1 MTNRKPPATGE
12 EPPHRALQLSPA
24 RLFAVLVVFLVLAGY
39 AVWNSERF
47 QTLFQG
53 VSQSRLSAAL
63 GRPVTF
69 RQVAFRV
76 LPPSVRLA
84 DVRIGNDPRLGP
96 EPFLEAEELSIGGG
110 ISLTGQ
116 ELRLGRIRALR
127 PKVSLVQFPDGT
139 WNLPPGI
146 NRPARKGG
154 LKVRVGEVVL
164 QQGVFALDGNQIELD
179 VALEDFNGNL
189 TAIAEDHYSG
199 ALTARKMTLGLP
211 SAEPIVSD
219 LSTRFHMEPGR
230 GIVFETLRLAG
241 SFGRLT
247 AAGAVETG
255 GAGAKSTF
263 VASGDVSI
271 TEIERIFH
279 SSLGF
284 AGDARIEARGEI
296 PPGGAFR
303 IVGKVLSPRID
314 AKGFLLE
321 DVLFSVDARPEE
333 LVARIER
340 GRYAGGDAQGVV
352 RIASLVEKPR
362 NFTIA
367 LEGKGLSLE
376 RFFADLDLPGIGFS
390 ASTDLVVAL
399 RFAEGAGIE
408 HANGGGSIDLTP
420 GPAASMV
427 RGRFGLPTGGGGP
440 LSIVDGRIGF
450 EGVTLRF
457 PQTTVDLIGGVRI
470 GRWAPDFDFELV
482 SRDLTEVDRLYQNLV
497 AATGGTPVPLGL
509 GGSGEVSGHFEGE
522 WGDPVATVQFSA
534 EETRYAGVQFGS
546 VRGTADVRDGAFL
559 FRPLRA
565 YDGEASLSLEGT
577 VRYREARGLPKLD
590 VSIAAREYPLA
601 RLLEY
606 LDLDYPVEGLV
617 SGSFPV
623 VGSPASLSGG
633 GPVTV
638 RNAVIWGQAVPQ
650 ITGRLLFSPGVF
662 QLEDVRAEI
671 DGGVI
676 AGSGSIAFER
686 KTFEARFAGDQVPI
700 SSITALAESAK
711 DVSGKLSF
719 QVSGR
724 GEIARPN
731 LTATATLTD
740 ATLFGHKLAEGSEP
754 RLEVQIVEG
763 ALTGAVSVPE
773 RWTLSA
779 KGNPFEPGAKIDL
792 SLDARDL
799 ASLLLF
805 TPLTV
810 EPGRGGALAVRGVLT
825 LPATEKDFLSGEFTV
840 TEARLDFPDRPGV
853 LKTSGDVRIALRERK
868 LVFDEFHA
876 IGEGTDLKVSGSVD
890 LAESHALSVSVA
902 GPIDA
907 SLVSLVAPGTALT
920 GRLVLDVRAAGTVSA
935 PDLAGSLRV
944 ENGKYRLT
952 GITQIIDDIDGV
964 VSFHGS
970 RAQID
975 GIRARVGGGDLFAAG
990 SVNLQGL
997 EVANFRLTIQARH
1010 VALRY
1015 PEDMRLVVDA
1025 DLVATGV
1032 PGGNLVRGEVTLLRG
1047 TYSRDFE
1054 VTLADLLER
1063 TRPSGAIAAR
1073 EPWKEETALEVRI
1086 VSAAALE
1093 VRNNVARLTAEV
1105 DLVARGTVAQPIVLG
1120 QILLDEGGRITFRDV
1135 QYEIEAGTLT
1145 FANTARIA
1153 PIIDL
1158 RARAEVKGYDLVVS
1172 LVGTWPRIQ
1181 STFTS
1186 DPPLSDDAVIGL
1198 LLTGAEPGARTA
1210 GGDTTQGIVSA
1221 AGGIVAGAFAAPL
1234 NRGAQRLFR
1243 LDRFQIDPVF
1253 TGSQLTDIR
1262 STVGKQITPDLS
1274 ATYSQSLNSDKEPV
1288 VQLEWRVT
1296 QFLTLQALRDENGVY
1311 SINVRRRQRF

>member
-1 MTNRKPPATGE
+1 LILSKKQPPTGE
-12 EPPHRALQLSPA
+12 EPSHAALHLSPL
-24 RLFAVLVVFLVLAGY
+24 RLFAVLIVFLVLAGY
-39 AVWNSERF
+39 AVFNSERF
-47 QTLFQG
+47 QNLFQG
-53 VSQSRLSAAL
+53 VSQTRLSAAL

-69 RQVAFRV
+69 RQVGFRV
-76 LPPSVRLA
+76 LPPSIRLA

-110 ISLTGQ
+110 VSLTGR

-154 LKVRVGEVVL
+154 LKIRVGEVVL
-164 QQGVFALDGNQIELD
+164 QQGVFSLDGNKIAID

-189 TAIAEDHYSG
+189 AAIGEDHYSG
-199 ALTARKMTLGLP
+199 SLTARKMTLGLP

-241 SFGRLT
+241 SFGRLSAT
-247 AAGAVETG
+247 GAIETG
-255 GAGAKSTF
+255 GAGAKTTF
-263 VASGDVSI
+263 VLSGEVSI
-271 TEIERIFH
+271 TEVERIFH
-279 SSLGF
+279 SKLGF
-284 AGDARIEARGEI
+284 DGNARVEARGEI
-296 PPGGAFR
+296 PAGGDFR
-303 IVGKVLSPRID
+303 IAGRVLSPRID

-321 DVLFSVDARPEE
+321 DVEAVVDARREE

-362 NFTIA
+362 TFTIA

-376 RFFADLDLPGIGFS
+376 RFFGDLNLPGIGFS
-390 ASTDLVVAL
+390 AAADLVIAL

-408 HANGGGSIDLTP
+408 HANGGGSIELRP
-420 GPAASMV
+420 GPPASIV
-427 RGRFGLPTGGGGP
+427 QGRYGLPTGGGGP
-440 LSIVDGRIGF
+440 LSVVDGRIGF

-457 PQTTVDLIGGVRI
+457 PQTTVDLTGGVQI
-470 GRWAPDFDFELV
+470 GRWSPDFDFELT

-497 AATGGTPVPLGL
+497 AATGGRPEPLGL
-509 GGSGEVSGHFEGE
+509 GGTGQATGHLEGAWSNPE
-522 WGDPVATVQFSA
+522 ATVQFSA
-534 EETRYAGVQFGS
+534 EETRYAGVRFGS
-546 VRGTADVRDGAFL
+546 VRGTADVRDGAFI

-590 VSIAAREYPLA
+590 VQIAAREYPLS

-617 SGSFPV
+617 SGSFPF
-623 VGSPASLSGG
+623 VGSTASLSGG

-638 RNAVIWGQAVPQ
+638 RDAVIWGQRVPL
-650 ITGRLLFSPGVF
+650 ITGRMLFSPGMF
-662 QLEDVRAEI
+662 QLDDVRAEI
-671 DGGVI
+671 DGGVV
-676 AGSGSIAFER
+676 AGSGSIALER
-686 KTFEARFAGDQVPI
+686 KTFEARFAADGIPI
-700 SSITALAESAK
+700 GAVTALSDVADE
-711 DVSGKLSF
+711 VSGKLSF
-719 QVSGR
+719 QVA
-724 GEIARPN
+724 GEGSITRPN
-731 LTATATLTD
+731 LTATATLSD
-740 ATLFGHKLAEGSEP
+740 ASLFGHKLPEGSEP
-754 RLEVQIVEG
+754 RLEVKMVEG
-763 ALTGAVSVPE
+763 ELTGGVSVPE

-779 KGNPFEPGAKIDL
+779 QGNLFEPGAKVNV

-805 TPLTV
+805 TPFTL

-825 LPATEKDFLSGEFTV
+825 LPASEKDFLSAEFTV
-840 TEARLDFPDRPGV
+840 TEARLDFPDRPGI
-853 LKTSGDVRIALRERK
+853 LRTSGDVRIALAERR

-890 LAESHALSVSVA
+890 LGASHALSLTVV

-907 SLVSLVAPGTALT
+907 SLVALALPGTMLT
-920 GRLVLDVRAAGTVSA
+920 GRLVLDVAAAGTFQA
-935 PDLAGSLRV
+935 PDLSGTVRV
-944 ENGKYRLT
+944 ENGKFRLT
-952 GITQIIDDIDGV
+952 GLTQIVDDIDGV
-964 VSFHGS
+964 ISFHGS

-997 EVANFRLTIQARH
+997 KLVNFRLTIQARH

-1025 DLVATGV
+1025 DLVTTGV
-1032 PGGNLVRGEVTLLRG
+1032 PGGNIVRGEVTLLRG

-1063 TRPSGAIAAR
+1063 SRPSGAIAAR

-1135 QYEIEAGTLT
+1135 QYEIEAGTVT

-1158 RARAEVKGYDLVVS
+1158 RARAEVKGYDLIVS

-1198 LLTGAEPGARTA
+1198 LLTGSEPGQRT
-1210 GGDTTQGIVSA
+1210 GSDTTQGIVSA
-1221 AGGIVAGAFAAPL
+1221 AGGIVAGAVAGTL
-1234 NRGAQRLFR
+1234 TRGTQRLFR

-1262 STVGKQITPDLS
+1262 STVGKQITPELS

-1288 VQLEWRVT
+1288 VQLEWRLT
-1296 QFLTLQALRDENGVY
+1296 QSITLQALRDENGVY

>member
-1 MTNRKPPATGE
+1 MSGKKTPAAGE
-12 EPPHRALQLSPA
+12 GPSHSALHLSPL
-24 RLFAVLVVFLVLAGY
+24 RLFLVVVVFLVLASY

-47 QTLFQG
+47 QSLFQG
-53 VSQSRLSAAL
+53 VSQTRLSEAL

-69 RQVAFRV
+69 RQVDFRV
-76 LPPSVRLA
+76 LPPSIRLA

-96 EPFLEAEELSIGGG
+96 DPFLEAEELSIGGG
-110 ISLTGQ
+110 ISLTNR
-116 ELRLGRIRALR
+116 ELRVGRIRALR
-127 PKVSLVQFPDGT
+127 PKVTLVQFPDGT

-154 LKVRVGEVVL
+154 LKIRVGEVVL
-164 QQGVFALDGNQIELD
+164 QQGVFALDGNEIAIDL
-179 VALEDFNGNL
+179 ALEDFNGNL
-189 TAIAEDHYSG
+189 AAIGEDHYSG

-219 LSTRFHMEPGR
+219 LATRFHMEPGR
-230 GIVFETLRLAG
+230 GIVVESLRLAG

-247 AAGAVETG
+247 AAGAIETG
-255 GAGAKSTF
+255 GAASKTTF

-271 TEIERIFH
+271 TEVERIFH
-279 SSLGF
+279 SNLGF
-284 AGDARIEARGEI
+284 AGNARIEARGDI
-296 PPGGAFR
+296 PAGGDFR
-303 IVGKVLSPRID
+303 IAGRLLSPRID

-321 DVLFSVDARPEE
+321 DVEAVVDARREE

-367 LEGKGLSLE
+367 LESKGLSLE

-390 ASTDLVVAL
+390 AAADLVIAL

-408 HANGGGSIDLTP
+408 HANGGGSIELHP
-420 GPAASMV
+420 GPPASIV
-427 RGRFGLPTGGGGP
+427 RGRYGLPTGGGGP
-440 LSIVDGRIGF
+440 LSVVDGRIGF

-457 PQTTVDLIGGVRI
+457 PQTTVELIGGVRI
-470 GRWAPDFDFELV
+470 GRWAPDFDFELA

-497 AATGGTPVPLGL
+497 AATGGRPEPLGL
-509 GGSGEVSGHFEGE
+509 GGTGEVSGHFEGE
-522 WGDPVATVQFSA
+522 WGNPVATVQFSA
-534 EETRYAGVQFGS
+534 EETQYAGVRFGS
-546 VRGTADVRDGAFL
+546 VRGTADVQDGAFV

-577 VRYREARGLPKLD
+577 VRYRELRGQPKLD
-590 VSIAAREYPLA
+590 VQLAAREYPLT

-623 VGSPASLSGG
+623 VGSAAALSGG

-638 RNAVIWGQAVPQ
+638 RDAVVWGQRVPL
-650 ITGRLLFSPGVF
+650 ITGKLLFSPGVF
-662 QLEDVRAEI
+662 RLDDVRAEI
-671 DGGVI
+671 DGGVV
-676 AGSGSIAFER
+676 AGSGSIALER
-686 KTFEARFAGDQVPI
+686 KTFEARFAADRLPI
-700 SSITALAESAK
+700 GAVTALAEAAK
-711 DVSGKLSF
+711 DVSGNLSF
-719 QVSGR
+719 QVAGS

-731 LTATATLTD
+731 LTATATLSD
-740 ATLFGHKLAEGSEP
+740 ASLFGHKLPEGSEP
-754 RLEVQIVEG
+754 RLEVKMVEG
-763 ALTGAVSVPE
+763 ALTGTVSVPE

-779 KGNPFEPGAKIDL
+779 QGNLLEPGATVNV

-805 TPLTV
+805 TPFTP

-825 LPATEKDFLSGEFTV
+825 LPADENDFLSGEFTV
-840 TEARLDFPDRPGV
+840 TEARLDFPDRPGI
-853 LKTSGDVRIALRERK
+853 LRTSGDVRIALRERR

-890 LAESHALSVSVA
+890 LGEGHALSLAVA

-907 SLVSLVAPGTALT
+907 SLVALAAPGTVLT
-920 GRLVLDVRAAGTVSA
+920 GRLVLDLSAGGTFQA
-935 PDLAGSLRV
+935 PDLSGTLRV

-952 GITQIIDDIDGV
+952 GLTQIVDDIQGV
-964 VSFHGS
+964 ISFHGS

-975 GIRARVGGGDLFAAG
+975 GLRARVGGGDLFAAG

-997 EVANFRLTIQARH
+997 KLVNFRLTIQARH

-1032 PGGNLVRGEVTLLRG
+1032 PGGNIVRGEVTLLRG

-1063 TRPSGAIAAR
+1063 SRPSGAIAAR

-1120 QILLDEGGRITFRDV
+1120 QILFDEGGRITFRDV
-1135 QYEIEAGTLT
+1135 QYEIEAGTVT

-1158 RARAEVKGYDLVVS
+1158 RARAEVKGYDLIVS

-1198 LLTGAEPGARTA
+1198 LLTGAEPGQRTA

-1221 AGGIVAGAFAAPL
+1221 GAGIVAGAVAGQL
-1234 NRGAQRLFR
+1234 TRGTQRLFR

-1262 STVGKQITPDLS
+1262 STVGKQITPELS

-1296 QFLTLQALRDENGVY
+1296 QFITLQALRDENGVY